1 MLDRIF
7 NIKNDN
13 KEKNIKSNNLKIFLK
28 QNI

>member
-1 MLDRIF
+1 MVDRIF

>member
-1 MLDRIF
+1 MVDRIF

-13 KEKNIKSNNLKIFLK
+13 KEKNIKSNNLKMFLK